1 MNNLDSS
8 IVTWV
13 NQLACKSQVFDTT
26 LFTITHSHLLKGGV
40 IIAIVWLSWF
50 RRDKKQTVKRLH
62 ILATYVGCIAA
73 IAIGRLAAFL
83 LTFRARPMHDAE
95 FYFFFPYG
103 LEAGELG
110 GWSSFPSDHAVLFFA
125 LVTGLSFASKRAGI
139 CALLYTVVVILFPR
153 LYFGYHYP
161 TDIIAGA
168 VIGAAIA
175 VLSNTVLITRTRFTE
190 LVNWTFSKPIFLYS
204 GFIFLSFQIVEMFYS
219 SRAVIRIV
227 CRWFGILPA

>member
-8 IVTWV
+8 ILTWI

-26 LFTITHSHLLKGGV
+26 LYTITHSHLLKGGV
-40 IIAIVWLSWF
+40 LVAIVWWLWF

-73 IAIGRLAAFL
+73 IAVGRLAAFL
-83 LTFRARPMHDAE
+83 LPFRARPMHDAE

-103 LEAGELG
+103 LEAGELS

-125 LVTGLSFASKRAGI
+125 LATGLLFASKRAGI

-161 TDIIAGA
+161 SDIIAGA
-168 VIGAAIA
+168 VVGAVIA
-175 VLSNTVLITRTRFTE
+175 VLSNTVFITRTRFTV
-190 LVNWTFSKPIFLYS
+190 LANWTFSKPLVLYAL
-204 GFIFLSFQIVEMFYS
+204 FIFFSFHIVEMFGS
-219 SRAVIRIV
+219 SRAVIRIGL
-227 CRWFGILPA
+227 RWFGILPA